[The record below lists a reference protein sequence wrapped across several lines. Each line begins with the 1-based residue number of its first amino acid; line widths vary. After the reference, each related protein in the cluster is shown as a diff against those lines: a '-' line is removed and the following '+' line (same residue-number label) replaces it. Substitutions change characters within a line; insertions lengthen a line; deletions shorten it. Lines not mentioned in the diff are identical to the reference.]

1 MDSALKHEHHS
12 RAARLRWASPGMRRR
27 VAERAARRLLKRD
40 LVTLAFVMRVIRN
53 KLEFPEKN
61 RQKALIA
68 HHLPA
73 NKDRRMKRNLRRAL
87 EGSFRRAIHRENIRR
102 DRELNRLERVARVVF
117 KRQAHRKLI
126 KSLRSRLE
134 AAMKYTT
141 NKSQKARELVG
152 CSLFELRQYLEK
164 QFKPGMTWEN
174 HSYIGWHIDHIKP
187 LAKFNLHDPEQQ
199 RIAFHFSNLQ
209 PLWAKENIAKGVS

>member
-1 MDSALKHEHHS
+1 MTS
-12 RAARLRWASPGMRRR
+12 
-27 VAERAARRLLKRD
+27 
-40 LVTLAFVMRVIRN
+40 
-53 KLEFPEKN
+53 
-61 RQKALIA
+61 
-68 HHLPA
+68 
-73 NKDRRMKRNLRRAL
+73 
-87 EGSFRRAIHRENIRR
+87 IRR
-102 DRELNRLERVARVVF
+102 IAMITPCGSTTSANFQMGVRGVLTRDSSLLERVARVVF